1 MKRYLLFAGDEYYP
15 TGGWGDFISDFDTL
29 EEAKKDL
36 LSGRFDKDWYQ
47 IVDTQNKEVVDFF
60 LKT

>member
-1 MKRYLLFAGDEYYP
+1 MKRFLLFAGDEYYP

-29 EEAKKDL
+29 EEVKKDI
-36 LSGRFDKDWYQ
+36 LSGRFYKDWYQ

-60 LKT
+60 LNK